1 MRVLLVEDDKLLGDG
16 IKNGLRQSGYGVDW
30 LEDGISASQ
39 ALQYETFDIIVL
51 DIGLPGE
58 DGLQVLQKL
67 RNSGKDTP
75 VIILTARDGVSDR
88 VLGLDS
94 GADDYLVKPFD
105 LNELT
110 ARMRALTRRHSG
122 RTEPNIHHANITLEP
137 ASHKVLVDDK
147 NVPLSCS
154 EYNILYSLLE
164 NRGKVLSRSRLEEIL
179 YGWDIDTEGNSLEVF
194 IHHLRKKLGSKL
206 IRTIRGV
213 GYIIEEISE

>member
-1 MRVLLVEDDKLLGDG
+1 MRALLVEDDKLLGDG
-16 IKNGLRQSGYGVDW
+16 IRNGLRQSGYGVDW

-39 ALQYETFDIIVL
+39 ALQYETFDIIIL

-58 DGLQVLQKL
+58 DGLKVLQKL

-137 ASHKVLVDDK
+137 ASHRVLVDGN
-147 NVPLSCS
+147 NVPLSSS